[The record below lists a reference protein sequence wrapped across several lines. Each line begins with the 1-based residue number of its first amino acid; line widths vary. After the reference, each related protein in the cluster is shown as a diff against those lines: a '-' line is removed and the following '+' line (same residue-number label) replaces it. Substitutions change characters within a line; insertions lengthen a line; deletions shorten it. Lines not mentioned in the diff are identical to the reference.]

1 MRPTAL
7 LLALTLWLPGATAQT
22 DYNLQVVATG
32 LNHPWSITFLP
43 NGSYLV
49 AMRSGEVRR
58 VSREGKVSSPLA
70 GLPDSY
76 VASQGGYFD
85 IVLDPEF
92 ATNSR
97 IYLSFAYGTS
107 KQNGT
112 RIVRGVLRGN
122 SVEEVTPIFT
132 TSPLKDTPV
141 HYGGRLQFL
150 SDGTLLMTTGD
161 GFEYREAAQDR
172 FNLLGKIVRIHSDG
186 SIPRDNPFADGDQG
200 HPAVWSYGHRNPQ
213 GLALDS
219 ASGRI
224 YAHEHGAMGGDE
236 LNLITP
242 DTNYGWP
249 AVTKGINYSGAYVSP
264 LRSAPGVA
272 EPVTYW
278 SRSVGTS
285 GLTIYTG
292 NSFPTWRNA
301 LFLGTLVDEDVRM
314 LRLEDGEVVD
324 EQIMF
329 SEIEERI
336 RDVRTGPDG
345 LLYLLTDS
353 LQGKVIRV
361 APDAV
366 AISARRGEHSSKN
379 RSDEQNSAEQG

>member
-1 MRPTAL
+1 MRLTAL
-7 LLALTLWLPGATAQT
+7 LLALTLWLPGAAAQT
-22 DYNLQVVATG
+22 DYDLQVVATG

-58 VSREGKVSSPLA
+58 VSREGKVSSPIA

-85 IVLDPEF
+85 IALDPEF
-92 ATNSR
+92 ATNNR
-97 IYLSFAYGTS
+97 IYLSFAHGTS

-292 NSFPTWRNA
+292 NSFPAWRNA

-314 LRLEDGEVVD
+314 IRLEDGEVVV

-329 SEIEERI
+329 SEMQERI

-353 LQGKVIRV
+353 TQGKVIRV
-361 APDAV
+361 APKGV
-366 AISARRGEHSSKN
+366 TISARRCDHNSKN

>member
-1 MRPTAL
+1 MRLIAL
-7 LLALTLWLPGATAQT
+7 LLALTLWLPGAAAQT
-22 DYNLQVVATG
+22 DYDLQVVATG

-85 IVLDPEF
+85 IALDPEF
-92 ATNSR
+92 ATNNR

-150 SDGTLLMTTGD
+150 SDSTLLMTTGD

-292 NSFPTWRNA
+292 NSFPAWRNA

-314 LRLEDGEVVD
+314 IRVKDGEVVE

-353 LQGKVIRV
+353 TQGKVIRV
-361 APDAV
+361 APKGV
-366 AISARRGEHSSKN
+366 TISARRCDHNSKN

>member
-1 MRPTAL
+1 MRLTAL

-353 LQGKVIRV
+353 PQGKVIRV
-361 APDAV
+361 APEAV

>member
-1 MRPTAL
+1 MRLTAL
-7 LLALTLWLPGATAQT
+7 LLALTLWLPGAAAQT
-22 DYNLQVVATG
+22 DYSLQVVATG

-85 IVLDPEF
+85 IALDPDF

-112 RIVRGVLRGN
+112 RIVRGVLRGD

-219 ASGRI
+219 DSGRI
-224 YAHEHGAMGGDE
+224 YSHEHGAMGGDE

-292 NSFPTWRNA
+292 NSFPAWRNA

-314 LRLEDGEVVD
+314 IRLKDGEVVE

-353 LQGKVIRV
+353 TQGKVIRV
-361 APDAV
+361 APKGV
-366 AISARRGEHSSKN
+366 TISALRCDHNSKN

>member
-1 MRPTAL
+1 MCLTAL
-7 LLALTLWLPGATAQT
+7 LLALTLWLPGAAAHT
-22 DYNLQVVATG
+22 DYNLEVVATG

-43 NGSYLV
+43 NGTYLV

-172 FNLLGKIVRIHSDG
+172 LNLLGKIVRIHSDG

-272 EPVTYW
+272 EPLTYW
-278 SRSVGTS
+278 SRSVGAS

-292 NSFPTWRNA
+292 KSFPEWRNA

-314 LRLEDGEVVD
+314 IRLEDGEVVD

-353 LQGKVIRV
+353 PQGKVIRV
-361 APDAV
+361 APEAV

>member
-1 MRPTAL
+1 MRLTAL
-7 LLALTLWLPGATAQT
+7 LLALILWLPGAAAQT
-22 DYNLQVVATG
+22 DYDLQIVATG

-85 IVLDPEF
+85 IALDPEF
-92 ATNSR
+92 ATNNR
-97 IYLSFAYGTS
+97 IYLSFAHGTS

-150 SDGTLLMTTGD
+150 SDSTLLMTTGD

-292 NSFPTWRNA
+292 NSFPAWRNA

-314 LRLEDGEVVD
+314 IRLKDGEVVE

-353 LQGKVIRV
+353 TQGKVIRV
-361 APDAV
+361 APKGV
-366 AISARRGEHSSKN
+366 TISARRCDHNSKN

>member
-1 MRPTAL
+1 MRLPAL
-7 LLALTLWLPGATAQT
+7 LLALPLWLPGAAAQT
-22 DYNLQVVATG
+22 DYDLHVVATG

-58 VSREGKVSSPLA
+58 VSSEGKVSGPLA

-85 IVLDPEF
+85 VVLDPEF

-97 IYLSFAYGTS
+97 IYLSFAYGTP

-112 RIVRGVLRGN
+112 RIVRGVLRDN
-122 SVEEVTPIFT
+122 SVEQVTPIFT

-141 HYGGRLQFL
+141 HYGGRLLFL
-150 SDGTLLMTTGD
+150 RDGTLLMTTGD

-186 SIPRDNPFADGDQG
+186 SIPSDNPFADGSRG
-200 HPAVWSYGHRNPQ
+200 HPAVWSYGHRTPQ

-264 LRSAPGVA
+264 LRSAPDVA

-285 GLTIYTG
+285 GLTVYTG
-292 NSFPTWRNA
+292 DSFPEWRNA

-314 LRLEDGEVVD
+314 LSMQDGEVVD
-324 EQIMF
+324 EQTMF

-353 LQGKVIRV
+353 PQGQLIRV
-361 APDAV
+361 APRGV
-366 AISARRGEHSSKN
+366 AMSAHKSAN
-379 RSDEQNSAEQG
+379 QNPAGQG

>member
-1 MRPTAL
+1 MRLTAL
-7 LLALTLWLPGATAQT
+7 LLALTLWLPGAAALT

-112 RIVRGVLRGN
+112 RIVRGVLRDN

-186 SIPRDNPFADGDQG
+186 RIPRDNPFADGDQG

-272 EPVTYW
+272 EPLTYW
-278 SRSVGTS
+278 SRSVGAS

-292 NSFPTWRNA
+292 DSFPAWRNA

-314 LRLEDGEVVD
+314 MRLEDGEVVD

-353 LQGKVIRV
+353 PQGKVIRV
-361 APDAV
+361 APKGV
-366 AISARRGEHSSKN
+366 AISARRGDQSSKN

>member
-1 MRPTAL
+1 
-7 LLALTLWLPGATAQT
+7 
-22 DYNLQVVATG
+22 
-32 LNHPWSITFLP
+32 
-43 NGSYLV
+43 
-49 AMRSGEVRR
+49 
-58 VSREGKVSSPLA
+58 
-70 GLPDSY
+70 
-76 VASQGGYFD
+76 
-85 IVLDPEF
+85 
-92 ATNSR
+92 
-97 IYLSFAYGTS
+97 
-107 KQNGT
+107 
-112 RIVRGVLRGN
+112 
-122 SVEEVTPIFT
+122 
-132 TSPLKDTPV
+132 
-141 HYGGRLQFL
+141 
-150 SDGTLLMTTGD
+150 
-161 GFEYREAAQDR
+161 
-172 FNLLGKIVRIHSDG
+172 
-186 SIPRDNPFADGDQG
+186 
-200 HPAVWSYGHRNPQ
+200 
-213 GLALDS
+213 
-219 ASGRI
+219 
-224 YAHEHGAMGGDE
+224 MGGDE

-353 LQGKVIRV
+353 PQGKVIRV
-361 APDAV
+361 APEAV

>member
-1 MRPTAL
+1 MRPIAL
-7 LLALTLWLPGATAQT
+7 LLALTLWLPGAAAQT

-85 IVLDPEF
+85 IALDPEF

-353 LQGKVIRV
+353 PQGKVIRV
-361 APDAV
+361 APEAV
-366 AISARRGEHSSKN
+366 TISARRGEHSSKN

>member
-1 MRPTAL
+1 MRLTAL

>member
-1 MRPTAL
+1 MRLTAL
-7 LLALTLWLPGATAQT
+7 LLALTLWLPGAAAHT
-22 DYNLQVVATG
+22 DYNLEVVATG

-43 NGSYLV
+43 NGTYLV

-172 FNLLGKIVRIHSDG
+172 LNLLGKIVRIHSDG

-272 EPVTYW
+272 EPLTYW
-278 SRSVGTS
+278 SRSVGAS

-292 NSFPTWRNA
+292 KSFPAWRNA

-314 LRLEDGEVVD
+314 IRLEDGEVVD

-353 LQGKVIRV
+353 PQGKVIRV
-361 APDAV
+361 APKGV
-366 AISARRGEHSSKN
+366 AISARRGDHSGKN

>member
-1 MRPTAL
+1 MRLTAL
-7 LLALTLWLPGATAQT
+7 LLALTLWFPGAAAQT
-22 DYNLQVVATG
+22 DYDLQVVATC
-32 LNHPWSITFLP
+32 LNHPWSIAFLP

-85 IVLDPEF
+85 IALDPEF
-92 ATNSR
+92 ATNNR

-107 KQNGT
+107 EQNGT

-150 SDGTLLMTTGD
+150 PDGTLLMTTGD

-292 NSFPTWRNA
+292 NSFPAWRDA

-314 LRLEDGEVVD
+314 IRLEDGVLVD

-329 SEIEERI
+329 SEIKERI

-353 LQGKVIRV
+353 TRGKVIRV
-361 APDAV
+361 APRGV
-366 AISARRGEHSSKN
+366 AISAQNGDHSSKN
-379 RSDEQNSAEQG
+379 RSAELNSGEQG